1 MARGRKVVF
10 DAGMLI
16 LLLQDRAAAPVHPD
30 SKKPIDKPRDRIE
43 HLKETLTAQKCKI
56 LIPTPVLSEFLVG
69 AGAAIDGYMDT
80 LHSDFCFEVVPFSEL
95 AAIEAAI
102 VTYQASHIRK
112 DKKDGVDADWQKVK
126 VDRQIVAIAK
136 IHEVDFIYTT
146 DKHILRHAEVCEI
159 PAVHLAD
166 LPLPPE
172 TLRGDLQFEEAK
184 TEIVEARS
192 DAQSTDLQRSG
203 DRPSEGQAAP
213 KAEPERTNVIKKK
226 PRAKRG

>member
-1 MARGRKVVF
+1 MAGGRKVVF

-16 LLLQDRAAAPVHPD
+16 LLLQDGAVAPVRPD

-43 HLKETLTAQKCKI
+43 HLKETLTTQKCKI

-69 AGAAIDGYMDT
+69 AGAAMDGYLDT

-95 AAIEAAI
+95 AAVEAAI
-102 VTYQASHIRK
+102 VTYQAMHIRK

-136 IHEVDFIYTT
+136 VYEVDFIYTT
-146 DKHILRHAEVCEI
+146 DRHILRHAEVCEI

-172 TLRGDLQFEEAK
+172 NLQGDLQFEQAK
-184 TEIVEARS
+184 TEIVEAQS
-192 DAQSTDLQRSG
+192 DAQPADLQRSG
-203 DRPSEGQAAP
+203 DGPPEGQAA
-213 KAEPERTNVIKKK
+213 AEAGEEGEKGDEEK
-226 PRAKRG
+226 